1 MGFILRASRG
11 EMNEES
17 TVHRIPSGKRYGQEA
32 SPGLSRA
39 PCKSTNPVLLRVWPV
54 NPSIS
59 TTWSLLDMKNLRSTS
74 DLLNQN
80 PHFINIPR

>member
-1 MGFILRASRG
+1 MDFILRASRG

-17 TVHRIPSGKRYGQEA
+17 TVHRIPSGKQC
-32 SPGLSRA
+32 GLSRA
-39 PCKSTNPVLLRVWPV
+39 PCKSTNPVLLRVWPL